1 MAISRPQDD
10 IAIQVPFIPEDAPI
24 LEKEPEN
31 PPVCTISKPA
41 KTAFYHSFTFIS
53 AFTHAM
59 NSFTAGVALMSLI
72 EHSESK
78 SIGEIF
84 WEGTAAISALNLSIS
99 SLLGSCSF
107 SVNYAQALDYLPK
120 MKNDLLSLVQTFK
133 HPITSEKKAGL
144 SLTLLLSG
152 GAALCSAIFAWDT
165 YRSIPDK
172 RVQYPLAFI
181 SSAVTLVMTMA
192 TRYVRTK
199 QQMEEISYFYSKEDV
214 FLLKFIKELKNVS
227 YHFKNLHRDIL
238 GETSDQEDTILISD
252 NLITL
257 FKERGLSIQDR
268 ADLEETIA
276 HLLQY
281 RSDIEKQDPDIRL
294 LKNILQT
301 SYMIMCTWI
310 TAEVFGEKLA
320 GIFPAVDGKG
330 AIPWDIF
337 RLCLGIFFA
346 SSHVITYHLM
356 ARDISET
363 LYRSYCI
370 SPKKTAL
377 WFALN
382 LGAAFTLFNY
392 YLSVADNKDHPPV
405 FPLPKKESSFGL
417 ALGLTAAAA
426 NFNLNFDS
434 CASKFI
440 MPEPTPFIK
449 ELQTFQKSIT
459 EENPIQNRE
468 NYYYASRRIRSTFFK
483 PETTEREGCFA
494 RLRRRLHF

>member
-1 MAISRPQDD
+1 MTLSRLQDD
-10 IAIQVPFIPEDAPI
+10 IAIQAPFIPEDAHF
-24 LEKEPEN
+24 LETEPEN
-31 PPVCTISKPA
+31 PPVCTIPKPA

-59 NSFTAGVALMSLI
+59 NSFMAGVALMGLI

-99 SLLGSCSF
+99 SLLGTCSF

-120 MKNDLLSLVQTFK
+120 MKDDLLSLVQTFK
-133 HPITSEKKAGL
+133 HPITLEKKTGL
-144 SLTLLLSG
+144 VITLLLSG
-152 GAALCSAIFAWDT
+152 GASLCSAIFAWDT
-165 YRSIPDK
+165 YNSIPDK

-181 SSAVTLVMTMA
+181 SSAVTLIMTMA

-214 FLLKFIKELKNVS
+214 FLLKFIKELENTS
-227 YHFKNLHRDIL
+227 YRFKNIHRDIL

-252 NLITL
+252 NLIAL
-257 FKERGLSIQDR
+257 FKERGLAIQDR

-276 HLLQY
+276 HLFQY
-281 RSDIEKQDPDIRL
+281 RANIEKQDPDIRL

-301 SYMIMCTWI
+301 SYTIVCTWI
-310 TAEVFGEKLA
+310 IAEVFGEKLA
-320 GIFPAVDGKG
+320 GIFPPLDGKG
-330 AIPWDIF
+330 AIPWNIF
-337 RLCLGIFFA
+337 RLAMGILFA

-356 ARDISET
+356 ARDISEN
-363 LYRSYCI
+363 LYRSYCL

-382 LGAAFTLFNY
+382 VAAAFSLFNY
-392 YLSVADNKDHPPV
+392 YLSVADNKDHPPI
-405 FPLPKKESSFGL
+405 FPLPKKESSLGLAFGL
-417 ALGLTAAAA
+417 MASFAG
-426 NFNLNFDS
+426 FNLNFDS

-440 MPEPTPFIK
+440 MQEPPPFIK
-449 ELQTFQKSIT
+449 ELQAFQKAIT
-459 EENPIQNRE
+459 QESPIQNQE
-468 NYYYASRRIRSTFFK
+468 AYYYASRRIRSTFFK
-483 PETTEREGCFA
+483 PKIFEREGCFA